1 MQLKEYIIINIIQ
14 KDSKNQVLF
23 LYGVYTGFDKKLYQV
38 PHVYVDVIKV
48 HPNVK
53 YSDSLY
59 SSFETPYTLAQPVCK
74 EGCDTCVWDY
84 VNNQPT
90 TTKCY
95 ECA

>member
-1 MQLKEYIIINIIQ
+1 MAIL
-14 KDSKNQVLF
+14 SK
-23 LYGVYTGFDKKLYQV
+23 
-38 PHVYVDVIKV
+38 
-48 HPNVK
+48 
-53 YSDSLY
+53 
-59 SSFETPYTLAQPVCK
+59 TPYTLAQPVCK